1 MIRKQQKLDPGPST
15 LKRRGFFFLAQRGIS
30 WLSRISIEIEGGRLT
45 FRGTVSSFYERQLC
59 LASRRFSGVEELVDE
74 LEVEVR

>member
-1 MIRKQQKLDPGPST
+1 MCKQQKLDLGPST
-15 LKRRGFFFLAQRGIS
+15 LKRRVFFFLAQRGIS

-45 FRGTVSSFYERQLC
+45 FRGTVRSFYERQLC
-59 LASRRFSGVEELVDE
+59 LACRRFPGVEELVDE

>member
-15 LKRRGFFFLAQRGIS
+15 LKRRVFFFLAQRGIS

-74 LEVEVR
+74 LEVR